1 MIARRLQAARPR
13 GAAWIVLAIAAA
25 ALALRLYGLDVRA
38 MHHDE
43 SLHAQFAWRF
53 AEGQGYVHDPLMH
66 GPLLFHTLAAVFKAV
81 GEGDAVSRLPF
92 AVAGSA
98 LVLTPL
104 LLRRRLGDAGV
115 VAAALLLALS
125 PVLLYY
131 SRFARNDLPAALW
144 TVLLF
149 ASIWRYREDGRERW
163 LALATAALA
172 LSFAT
177 KETAYLVAAAAL
189 LYLNAAF
196 TASLLARFPLRG
208 ADRLRVAIALF
219 PAAWLLAA
227 LWRPL
232 GPLRRRFGLGMLPRE
247 GDLLVVTGTLTAP
260 FLAAALQL
268 PFPAFGAPDGPRIA
282 GELALAA
289 IAASAGVGVLW
300 NPRRWPPLGVLAA
313 LIVLPLFTT
322 WFTNA
327 DGFVSG
333 FWGQLD
339 YWLAQQ
345 DVQRGHQPGFYYLM
359 MLPIYE
365 FLALIPALVGGAWL
379 LWRGNR
385 LARLL
390 AWWFL
395 AMLAALSLA
404 GEKMPWLNVHLAVPL
419 ALLAGL
425 ALGEGLP
432 AAARRLRGER
442 ATARGWSAA
451 GAVVAAGALLAG
463 LSLRTAADV
472 SFSHPDTP
480 VEPLIYTQ
488 TAPDVPALAREIERV
503 ARARGAPVIVDT
515 TASMTWPWAWYLR
528 DLPDVRYLPAAEV
541 RGAEAPEGAVLVSAA
556 ATLAPDW
563 PQGDRFGPPRPFVH
577 RWWFEE
583 GGYKGSSFG
592 SLLRGL
598 RSGDLLADWASFV
611 AGRTGVESLG
621 ALRGEVR
628 FPRGA
633 GP

>member
-1 MIARRLQAARPR
+1 MIARRLPAARPR
-13 GAAWIVLAIAAA
+13 GAALAVIAIAAV

-43 SLHAQFAWRF
+43 SLHALFAWRF
-53 AEGQGYVHDPLMH
+53 AEGQGYAHDPLMH
-66 GPLLFHTLAAVFKAV
+66 GPLLFHTLAAVFKAA

-104 LLRRRLGDAGV
+104 LLRRRIGDAGV

-149 ASIWRYREDGRERW
+149 AAIWRYREDGRDRW
-163 LALATAALA
+163 LALAAAALA

-177 KETAYLVAAAAL
+177 KETAYLVAATAL
-189 LYLNAAF
+189 LYLNAAC
-196 TASLLARFPLRG
+196 TAALLARFPLRG
-208 ADRLRVAIALF
+208 ADRLRAAIALF

-232 GPLRRRFGLGMLPRE
+232 GPLRRRFGLETLPRE

-268 PFPAFGAPDGPRIA
+268 PFPALGGPDGPGIA
-282 GELALAA
+282 EELALGA
-289 IAASAGVGVLW
+289 IAASAVAGLLW
-300 NPRRWPPLGVLAA
+300 DPRRWLPLGVLAA

-345 DVQRGHQPGFYYLM
+345 DVRRGQQPGFYYLM

-365 FLALIPALVGGAWL
+365 FLALIPALAGGAWL

-395 AMLAALSLA
+395 SMLAALSFA
-404 GEKMPWLNVHLAVPL
+404 GEKMPWLNAHLAVPL

-425 ALGEGLP
+425 AIGAALP
-432 AAARRLRGER
+432 AAARRLRGDR
-442 ATARGWSAA
+442 ATAAGWAAA
-451 GAVVAAGALLAG
+451 GAVASASALLAG
-463 LSLRTAADV
+463 LSLRTAAEV
-472 SFSHPDTP
+472 SFGHPDTP

-488 TAPDVPALAREIERV
+488 TAPDVPPLALEIERV

-528 DLPDVRYLPAAEV
+528 DLPDVRYLPAGEV
-541 RGAEAPEGAVLVSAA
+541 RGAGTPDGAVLVSAA
-556 ATLAPDW
+556 ATLDPGW
-563 PQGDRFGPPRPFVH
+563 RSDRFGPPRPYVH

-611 AGRTGVESLG
+611 AGRTDAESLG